1 MLKSLELY
9 QDEKLVQIAYQICR
23 WHHERYD
30 GKGYPDGLKGEEI
43 PIAAQVVSI
52 ADVYDALTSE
62 RVYKSAYTHEK
73 AIEMIL
79 NGECGAFSLSLIHI

>member
-79 NGECGAFSLSLIHI
+79 NGECGTFSR